1 MTTLEYY
8 TLPLGSVGLFVLYD
22 DNFNLVYRHEIQTE
36 HYNVAGKLI
45 YFFNTK
51 RNLQITIDHK
61 TLDLQKSA
69 HKKIIL
75 ALDSIKLKEPTLVLY
90 RLSSKGHETNFFTFK
105 ILDGTE
111 VERVHSLFEKR
122 DITKLRTLLTKK
134 GNKTPI
140 PHPRDFL
147 KAKYSSQNEDYTQS
161 NSPVDT
167 DVVTFP
173 TDTSSGN
180 YSSNVLDPCRRSP
193 KRNGSSST
201 TTNNS
206 IPDSID
212 DTSSVPSYTTP
223 FAPKEK
229 DDEGPMNIEEIDL
242 R

>member
-90 RLSSKGHETNFFTFK
+90 RLSSKGQ
-105 ILDGTE
+105 
-111 VERVHSLFEKR
+111 V
-122 DITKLRTLLTKK
+122 
-134 GNKTPI
+134 
-140 PHPRDFL
+140 
-147 KAKYSSQNEDYTQS
+147 
-161 NSPVDT
+161 
-167 DVVTFP
+167 
-173 TDTSSGN
+173 
-180 YSSNVLDPCRRSP
+180 
-193 KRNGSSST
+193 
-201 TTNNS
+201 
-206 IPDSID
+206 
-212 DTSSVPSYTTP
+212 
-223 FAPKEK
+223 
-229 DDEGPMNIEEIDL
+229 
-242 R
+242 